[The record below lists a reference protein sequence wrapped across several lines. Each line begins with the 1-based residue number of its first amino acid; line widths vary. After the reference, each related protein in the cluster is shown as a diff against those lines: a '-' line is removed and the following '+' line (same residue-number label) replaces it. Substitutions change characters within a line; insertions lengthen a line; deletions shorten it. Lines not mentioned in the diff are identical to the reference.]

1 MGMNKKGSGC
11 LPRGTQISTPFGLQD
26 ISNLNTGDTVYAVN
40 PSTDKIVIRTILK
53 VISYTNRR
61 ILSVSL
67 NDGTQIQATSTH
79 SFQINNKWKTTAQ
92 LNVGDQ
98 IRHYDDANVSSL
110 KTITNI
116 QLTNAPEDVFNI
128 IVDGDFNFLAN
139 GALSHSFTYLRSA
152 RMSAWRMYS
161 FFQRFKSNSESIP
174 AI

>member
-1 MGMNKKGSGC
+1 MNMNKTGSGC
-11 LPRGTQISTPFGLQD
+11 LPRGTQISTPFGFQD
-26 ISNLNTGDTVYAVN
+26 ISNLNIGDTVYAVN
-40 PSTDKIVIRTILK
+40 SPSDRILIRTILK
-53 VISYTNRR
+53 INSYTNRR

-67 NDGTQIQATSTH
+67 NDGTQIRATSTH

-98 IRHYDDANVSSL
+98 IRHYDEANVSTL

-116 QLTNAPEDVFNI
+116 QLSNEPEDVFNI

-139 GALSHSFTYLRSA
+139 GALSHSFTYLRNA

-161 FFQRFKSNSESIP
+161 FFQRFKSNTESVP
-174 AI
+174 AT